1 MVTESSFLNN
11 KEISYQAALNDLRSQ
26 IKNLEKYIITKVK
39 DLDNIIRT
47 QNVKIFELEKSKT
60 ALESDIVDLE
70 LKLESLN
77 ENKEN

>member
-11 KEISYQAALNDLRSQ
+11 KQVNYQVALNDLRNQ
-26 IKNLEKYIITKVK
+26 IKNLEKYIITKVR
-39 DLDNIIRT
+39 DLDNIIKT
-47 QNVKIFELEKSKT
+47 QNAKIFELEKSKT

>member
-11 KEISYQAALNDLRSQ
+11 KQVNYQVALNDLRNQ

-47 QNVKIFELEKSKT
+47 QNTKIFELEKSKT

>member
-11 KEISYQAALNDLRSQ
+11 KQVNYQVALNDLRNQ
-26 IKNLEKYIITKVK
+26 IKNLEKYIITKVR
-39 DLDNIIRT
+39 DLDSIIKT